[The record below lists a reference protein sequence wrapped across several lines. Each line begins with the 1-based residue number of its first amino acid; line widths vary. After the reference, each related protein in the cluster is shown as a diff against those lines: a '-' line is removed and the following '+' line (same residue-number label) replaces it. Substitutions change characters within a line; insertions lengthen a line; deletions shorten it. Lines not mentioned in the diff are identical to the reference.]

1 MFEAVVRK
9 PFFPFFP
16 VKRKIRCEA
25 ENVRLGDFP
34 PPKGVCGRKE
44 EEEEEEEE
52 ELPERGE
59 IALLHPLS
67 EALFWGEKNKKFF
80 LLYILW
86 RIFLCPLGKRVI
98 FCERVP

>member
-44 EEEEEEEE
+44 EEEGGGGGGGGA
-52 ELPERGE
+52 P
-59 IALLHPLS
+59 
-67 EALFWGEKNKKFF
+67 
-80 LLYILW
+80 
-86 RIFLCPLGKRVI
+86 
-98 FCERVP
+98 